1 MCKVTPNGCTL
12 FMRKHI
18 YVEFRNLLVCKA
30 EQCSAELDRNI
41 ILLKEDRSS
50 RAIEILM
57 WSQNITSASINW
69 VGENKIII
77 VIKQKKNRFGVRNY
91 RVYGRF
97 SRRNDLSKS
106 QHVIYVFFHICNAM
120 NLLIRSFY
128 CTCYL
133 YLMLINTSSKNKASY
148 WETNWFRSEFTF
160 L

>member
-57 WSQNITSASINW
+57 
-69 VGENKIII
+69 
-77 VIKQKKNRFGVRNY
+77 
-91 RVYGRF
+91 
-97 SRRNDLSKS
+97 
-106 QHVIYVFFHICNAM
+106 
-120 NLLIRSFY
+120 
-128 CTCYL
+128 
-133 YLMLINTSSKNKASY
+133 
-148 WETNWFRSEFTF
+148 
-160 L
+160 